1 MVNIVVRHHNI
12 CLKLTIHLFVSGNFT
27 DLPSNVIRLLE
38 AVPALQGVTEV
49 FRGKPTNGTDH
60 NQTPDQFPLSPELII
75 IFAVSVA
82 LGFLFGFIISV
93 LLPLLYSLMI
103 KQLGAAYHR
112 VCDRVRSFSLPS
124 LPRITW
130 GTGSGSDPAP
140 PDLSSSPALASPGV
154 SNSIS
159 GGGQMKLQE
168 IVPPKSPPPDP
179 PGAPQA
185 STQKTETRTFRETQF
200 NTGVPGPS
208 IKKTEGSVT
217 QTSKDP
223 PTRLTKVS
231 GSRDV
236 VVQIENDK
244 PRPVKDSVTS
254 STSSA
259 KSSGM
264 VL

>member
-1 MVNIVVRHHNI
+1 M
-12 CLKLTIHLFVSGNFT
+12 FVSGNFT
-27 DLPSNVIRLLE
+27 DLPSNVLRLLE

-49 FRGKPTNGTDH
+49 FRGGPTNETSH

-82 LGFLFGFIISV
+82 LGFLFGFVVSV
-93 LLPLLYSLMI
+93 LLPLLYSQMI

-112 VCDRVRSFSLPS
+112 VRDQVRSFSLPP

-130 GTGSGSDPAP
+130 GTGSGSGPAP
-140 PDLSSSPALASPGV
+140 PDLSSSPALPGASNNIP
-154 SNSIS
+154 

-179 PGAPQA
+179 PGDPLA
-185 STQKTETRTFRETQF
+185 STKKTETRTFRETQF

-217 QTSKDP
+217 QTSKVS
-223 PTRLTKVS
+223 PTRLTKVP
-231 GSRDV
+231 GSQDV
-236 VVQIENDK
+236 MVQIEDDK

-254 STSSA
+254 STSST